1 MASLVEL
8 AKSAREKDDAK
19 ASALVGA
26 GAVTA
31 GAGLVG
37 GGIPGVKSDH
47 DTIRNIRRGKWK
59 QRVGA
64 GAASGRGGIFGYRTD
79 AHQQT
84 IDEFRAR
91 REKEKKWVDPD
102 RPGRFNRA
110 ITAGKIEPEA
120 EVIRHMKRG
129 RVASNVALGAG
140 VAATA
145 YGVKRMKDAD
155 AKKQRVSKTK
165 SDADRYNGVLMGA
178 GAATALGADAG
189 ARAADGQAR
198 KWKARE
204 KRSLDRAQ
212 MHVERLD
219 TGMKSSDAAARHGE
233 IFEGK
238 TNEAVEAAGRHRGAA
253 SQERYFSGVYRG
265 TAKVAR
271 KLRAPAAAV
280 AGITAGS
287 LAMSNRQKPKPAAKS
302 KVSHQGV
309 RKSVD
314 LRDMRVKDN
323 RYDDIE
329 ARKRRVQSLPKAGY
343 KASVG
348 DYPGALADVNHL
360 LAPGKSRGKVH
371 VESRKPHPNRA
382 LAAIGA
388 RERSMVA
395 PGEAKRGQE
404 EAKYSVARRSDKAQ
418 RRDRVGQATQV
429 GVPAAVAATGLGVVG
444 PMVDVKAAGRMAEDS
459 NKNMRRA
466 GKTLKVIGKHP
477 RKLAA
482 GVAAGGAAGA
492 YAGWRRKPDTHE
504 VVFDRG

>member
-1 MASLVEL
+1 MPSLVEL

-19 ASALVGA
+19 SSALVGA

-31 GAGLVG
+31 AAGLVG
-37 GGIPGVKSDH
+37 GGIPGVKSDA
-47 DTIRNIRRGKWK
+47 DTIKNIRRGKWK

-84 IDEFRAR
+84 LDDFRAR
-91 REKEKKWVDPD
+91 REAEKKWVDPD

-110 ITAGKIEPEA
+110 ITAGKVQPEA
-120 EVIRHMKRG
+120 EVIRHLKRG

-155 AKKQRVSKTK
+155 ASRSKQRVSKTK
-165 SDADRYNGVLMGA
+165 SDADRYNGLLMGA
-178 GAATALGADAG
+178 GAATAVGADLG

-198 KWKARE
+198 KWKSRE

-212 MHVERLD
+212 MHAERLE

-253 SQERYFSGVYRG
+253 SQERYFSNVYRS

-271 KLRAPAAAV
+271 KVRAPAAAV

-287 LAMSNRQKPKPAAKS
+287 LALSNRQKPKPPVKQ
-302 KVSHQGV
+302 KV
-309 RKSVD
+309 RKAAPD
-314 LRDMRVKDN
+314 LKDMRVKDD

-329 ARKRRVQSLPKAGY
+329 ARKRRLTSLPKAAY
-343 KASVG
+343 YAKYG
-348 DYPGALADVNHL
+348 DLPSAAVH
-360 LAPGKSRGKVH
+360 AGKVLKPNESRGQVAL
-371 VESRKPHPNRA
+371 ESRKPHRNKA
-382 LAAIGA
+382 LAAVGG

-395 PGEAKRGQE
+395 PGHAKKGQE
-404 EAKYSVARRSDKAQ
+404 EAKFGVAPRSDKER
-418 RRDRVGQATQV
+418 RRDRVDQAARV
-429 GVPAAVAATGLGVVG
+429 AIPGAVATGALGYVG
-444 PMVDVKAAGRMAEDS
+444 PRLSESAADKMTEDS
-459 NKNMRRA
+459 SRAVRRRGRA
-466 GKTLKVIGKHP
+466 LKVIGKHP

-482 GVAAGGAAGA
+482 AAGAATAAGA
-492 YAGWRRKPDTHE
+492 YAGWRREPDTHK
-504 VVFDRG
+504 VVFRP